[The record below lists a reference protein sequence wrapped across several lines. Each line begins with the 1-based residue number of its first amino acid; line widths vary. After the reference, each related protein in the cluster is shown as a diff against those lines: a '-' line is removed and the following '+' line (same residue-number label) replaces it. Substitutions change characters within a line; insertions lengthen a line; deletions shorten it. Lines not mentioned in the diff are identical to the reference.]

1 MEIAPLRG
9 RPFGGRAFIVR
20 KTLDVQKHSFV
31 NKHISYISFTFYNS
45 TSSKPDAM
53 HLIGIIFIF

>member
-1 MEIAPLRG
+1 MKMAPLRG

-45 TSSKPDAM
+45 FF
-53 HLIGIIFIF
+53 L